1 MKVSHIIA
9 IVVLGLIAINSIY
22 RVQETEKGVLLEF
35 GKIENAD
42 LQPGLHFKIPVVQ
55 EVKIFDAR
63 VLTLDAKPESYYTIQ
78 KKRLDVDSFVK
89 WRIKDVETY
98 YKATGGV
105 EQTAMNRLQARAN
118 DGLRNEFGKRT
129 LHEVVSGERDQLME
143 LLTVE
148 LNQAVQQDLGIEVID
163 VRVKKIDFPQEV
175 SGPVYER
182 MRTDREK
189 EARQYRSEGNEE
201 AVKIRADADRQKVVI
216 EAEAYREAELLRG
229 DGDAKAAGIYA
240 DAYNKD
246 SEFYAFMRSLEAYKQ
261 SFANKG
267 DMMLVDPDSEFF
279 RYLKDSKG
287 K

>member
-9 IVVLGLIAINSIY
+9 IVVLGLIAINSVY
-22 RVQETEKGVLLEF
+22 RVQETEKAVLLEF
-35 GKIENAD
+35 GKIEDAN

-89 WRIKDVETY
+89 WRINDVETY

-148 LNQAVQQDLGIEVID
+148 LNQAVQQDLGIEVVD

-175 SGPVYER
+175 SGPVYDR

-216 EAEAYREAELLRG
+216 EAEAYREAEQLRG

-246 SEFYAFMRSLEAYKQ
+246 PEFYAFLRSLEAYKQ